1 MVQSHPLSVFF
12 FSALHSLL
20 ERANLT
26 NTLLLREVGSKEEE
40 KNLDE
45 IKEREGETEQ
55 GPVVNTDYSL
65 PT

>member
-1 MVQSHPLSVFF
+1 MVQSHPLSF